1 MGVIQVYIHVCK
13 DSIYMYFVLLLMY
26 SISYIT
32 YILLLVVRGTASTSN
47 LEYPIKINIYIE
59 VIVITYSNPELYFL
73 ILILYSQ

>member
-32 YILLLVVRGTASTSN
+32 YILLLVVRGTASTSTSN
-47 LEYPIKINIYIE
+47 PEYPIKINIIY
-59 VIVITYSNPELYFL
+59 TYRSNCNYLF
-73 ILILYSQ
+73 